1 MFDSIYIYVPEM
13 KQIVKVTEGTGD
25 NLTEDDMEAGYIDY
39 IYYDTYTMDGDI
51 QEYDGG
57 IIMLTELFQDK
68 YDSTEACV
76 PAVLDMAFGDEALKY
91 IVLK

>member
-13 KQIVKVTEGTGD
+13 KQIVKVAEGTGD
-25 NLTEDDMEAGYIDY
+25 NLTEDDIESGYIDY

-57 IIMLTELFQDK
+57 MIMLTELFQDK
-68 YDSTEACV
+68 YDSTEDAI
-76 PAVLDMAFGDEALKY
+76 PAVLDMAFGDEALEY